1 MKSKHKLEMK
11 SRARNIALTVAYD
24 GTNYEGFQRQSNGR
38 AIQNILERKLEK
50 IFGDSIELAASGRTD
65 SGVHARGQVVNF
77 FSNGSIPIEKVP
89 VAVNS
94 ILPPDIVILDARE
107 VDREFSARHDVVS
120 KIYSYSIYTQRF
132 RDPFLDRFALHIKND
147 LDLGLMNLALDK
159 LIGTHDF
166 SSFKSANN
174 VEMNPVRRIFSAEIK
189 KIPTEFCSVRDTSNF
204 DSVYCEREYLFNSNR
219 IVLKIH
225 ANGFLYHMARNIVG
239 SLLKI
244 GKHDLSIDQFEKIFE
259 SKDHS
264 LAPWI
269 APARGLCLEKVFYD
283 QVKNS

>member
-1 MKSKHKLEMK
+1 MFNFEEVMKSEHKLEMK

-24 GTNYEGFQRQSNGR
+24 GTNYEGQSNGR

-77 FSNGSIPIEKVP
+77 FSNGSIPIEKIP

-94 ILPPDIVILDARE
+94 ILPPDIVILDAQE

-120 KIYSYSIYTQRF
+120 KIYSYSIYTQKF
-132 RDPFLDRFALHIKND
+132 RDPFLDRFALHVRDSLD
-147 LDLGLMNLALDK
+147 LDSMKIALDK
-159 LIGTHDF
+159 LIGIHDF
-166 SSFKSANN
+166 SSFKSASN
-174 VEMNPVRRIFSAEIK
+174 VEMNPVRKIFRAEIK
-189 KIPTEFCSVRDTSNF
+189 NENDRL
-204 DSVYCEREYLFNSNR
+204 R
-219 IVLKIH
+219 VLIH

-244 GKHDLSIDQFEKIFE
+244 GKLELSIDRFEEIFQLR
-259 SKDHS
+259 DHS
-264 LAPWI
+264 LSPWI
-269 APARGLCLEKVFYD
+269 APAHGLCLEKVFY
-283 QVKNS
+283 S

>member
-1 MKSKHKLEMK
+1 MKSEHKLEMK

-77 FSNGSIPIEKVP
+77 FSNGSIPIEKIP

-120 KIYSYSIYTQRF
+120 KIYSYSIYTQQF
-132 RDPFLDRFALHIKND
+132 RDPFLDRFALLVKND
-147 LDLGLMNLALDK
+147 LDLELMNLALDK

-174 VEMNPVRRIFSAEIK
+174 VEMNPVRRIISAEIK
-189 KIPTEFCSVRDTSNF
+189 NENDRLT
-204 DSVYCEREYLFNSNR
+204 
-219 IVLKIH
+219 VLIH

-244 GKHDLSIDQFEKIFE
+244 GKHELSIDQFEKIFE
-259 SKDHS
+259 SRDHS